1 VSTEYP
7 EDEDA
12 ATDEAPQQGEE
23 APSEDEIAAVESAVS
38 EDAPEPDDEAEADSE
53 DDPEPG
59 AAFIT
64 GGSGFIGKRLIS
76 RLVDDGWSVRAL
88 ARSDRAEEIVA
99 GLGAEPVRGDLDD
112 IAAMRA
118 GAEDCDLAFHAAATV
133 LEWGSREMFER
144 TNVIGT
150 RNALEACE
158 QAGVVR
164 FVHVSTEAALL
175 AGKPLVNVNEDAP
188 LRPDSK
194 AYYCATKAIAEQ
206 DVLAANNPEFE
217 TVVVRPRLV
226 WGPGDATMPA
236 LVEAV
241 ERGRFRWISK
251 GQHLT
256 STTHVDNAVEGLI
269 LAAENGHRGRAYF
282 ITDGDPVV
290 FREFITGLLAT
301 QGVVPPDESLP
312 APLVRLA
319 AAVCERAWRV
329 LGREGTP
336 PITRIAYWVTG
347 LEATIDIT
355 RARRELLYEPKRTIA
370 DGLAELRRAV
380 ELSVSE

>member
-1 VSTEYP
+1 MSAEDETEWPGDAGAEEEEVAADESTELHDDAYAA
-7 EDEDA
+7 DDA
-12 ATDEAPQQGEE
+12 ALDL
-23 APSEDEIAAVESAVS
+23 
-38 EDAPEPDDEAEADSE
+38 E
-53 DDPEPG
+53 DDTEPG
-59 AAFIT
+59 TAFIT

-76 RLVDDGWSVRAL
+76 RLVDDGWRVRAL
-88 ARSDRAEEIVA
+88 ARSDRAEETVA

-112 IAAMRA
+112 IAAIRA
-118 GAEDCDLAFHAAATV
+118 GAEDCDLAFHAAAAV
-133 LEWGSREMFER
+133 LEWGPREVFER
-144 TNVIGT
+144 TNVTGT
-150 RNALEACE
+150 RNALQACE
-158 QAGVVR
+158 AAGVVR
-164 FVHVSTEAALL
+164 FVHVSTEAALM
-175 AGKPLVNVNEDAP
+175 AGKPLVDVNEDAA
-188 LRPDSK
+188 LRPDSS

-206 DVLAANNPEFE
+206 EVLTANNPEFE

-236 LVEAV
+236 LIEAV
-241 ERGRFRWISK
+241 ERGRFRWISE

-301 QGVVPPDESLP
+301 QGVVPPDASLP
-312 APLVRLA
+312 APLVRVA
-319 AAVCERAWRV
+319 AAACEIAWRL

-336 PITRIAYWVTG
+336 PFTRIAYWVTG
-347 LEATIDIT
+347 LETTIDIT
-355 RARRELLYEPKRTIA
+355 RAQHELGYEPKRTIA

-380 ELSVSE
+380 ELTVSE